1 MILIRKM
8 IHMIQRDILNSK
20 ESVLDNFYLFNSEE
34 ISNFINSNNGLLELL
49 ESVYHLLE
57 SYFPNCTYSLHYAQ
71 DPEII
76 GLEDLMLFI
85 KVDEKEFKNYRNKL
99 HDLEREIDDLKISN
113 PKVKRLL
120 LVELIY

>member
-1 MILIRKM
+1 M
-8 IHMIQRDILNSK
+8 IHMMQKEFLNFK

-34 ISNFINSNNGLLELL
+34 IINFINSNNGFLELF
-49 ESVYHLLE
+49 ERVYPLLE
-57 SYFPNCTYSLHYAQ
+57 SYFPNYSYSLHYAQ

-85 KVDEKEFKNYRNKL
+85 KVDEKEFKNHRNKL